1 MRKLLVGFVIASVAL
16 AFVGSAADAREG
28 IRRSHSSR
36 ARGATVRYTV
46 TTSCRKVLLRSHPG
60 GSHTA
65 LVPLTRTVSGGSV
78 TFKETVRKKAAITKP
93 KKPFKVAA
101 YCLNRNGQRTRTI
114 ATTKLRVTRGI
125 AFGGAPILPQVL
137 LAAGL
142 LGTGGLLLLL
152 GRRRRLGPEGGPT
165 PRCRSGASGGR
176 RA

>member
-1 MRKLLVGFVIASVAL
+1 
-16 AFVGSAADAREG
+16 
-28 IRRSHSSR
+28 
-36 ARGATVRYTV
+36 
-46 TTSCRKVLLRSHPG
+46 
-60 GSHTA
+60 
-65 LVPLTRTVSGGSV
+65 VSGGSV

-152 GRRRRLGPEGGPT
+152 GRRRRLAPEGGRA
-165 PRCRSGASGGR
+165 PRRRAGASGGR